1 MTTGWGD
8 WFTIPSYLGSFWDLV
23 RQQLT
28 IALSSVFLGLL
39 IALPVGLACA
49 RWRRVYP
56 PVLAAVTVVYSLP
69 SIALFMLLLPFTGL
83 TQTTI
88 IIPLTFYSL
97 AALIPNVHD
106 GVKGVPEDA
115 RLAAVAMGFTGLRR
129 LLAVDLPLAV
139 PPIIAGLR
147 VATVANISMVS
158 VGALIGQGAF
168 GALFTSAAQ
177 LDRTDLAW
185 KGIIAIVVM
194 ALAVDLLLV
203 GVQWLLTPW
212 KKRRS
217 A

>member
-1 MTTGWGD
+1 VSADWTD
-8 WFTIPSYLGSFWDLV
+8 WFRIPTYLGTFWDLV
-23 RQQLT
+23 QQQLT
-28 IALSSVFLGLL
+28 IALSSVLFGLV
-39 IALPVGLACA
+39 IALPVGVACT
-49 RWRRVYP
+49 RWKRLYP
-56 PVLAAVTVVYSLP
+56 PVLAVVTVLYSLP

-106 GVKGVPEDA
+106 GIAGVPEDA
-115 RLAAVAMGFTGLRR
+115 RLAAVAMGFSGLRR
-129 LLAVDLPLAV
+129 LLVVDLPLAV

-147 VATVANISMVS
+147 VATVSNISMVS

-185 KGIIAIVVM
+185 KGIIAIIVM

-203 GVQWLLTPW
+203 GAQRLLTPW
-212 KKRRS
+212 NKRRS

>member
-1 MTTGWGD
+1 MSADWTD
-8 WFTIPSYLGSFWDLV
+8 WFRIPTYLGTFWDLV
-23 RQQLT
+23 QQQLT
-28 IALSSVFLGLL
+28 IALSSVLFGLV
-39 IALPVGLACA
+39 IALPVGVACT
-49 RWRRVYP
+49 RWKRLYP
-56 PVLAAVTVVYSLP
+56 PVLAVVTVLYSLP

-106 GVKGVPEDA
+106 GIAGVPEDA
-115 RLAAVAMGFTGLRR
+115 RLAAVAMGFSGLRR
-129 LLAVDLPLAV
+129 LLVVDLPLAV

-147 VATVANISMVS
+147 VATVSNISMVS

-185 KGIIAIVVM
+185 KGIIAIIVM

-203 GVQWLLTPW
+203 GAQRLLTPW
-212 KKRRS
+212 NKRRS